1 MGNDFYVN
9 SEGAGRTSVGGFITA
24 GQSDYDVTH
33 VDVTG
38 ARVAAGSNKL
48 TAFSVGGY
56 LTHLDGSGA
65 YLDSVVQATSF
76 RVNNEPKSSASSST
90 HALGLTA
97 SLEVGKRFAI
107 GDAQQG
113 YSITPQAQIV
123 LQSLKINDSDVAS
136 DIDGSRS
143 AVRFDRS
150 NSVQWR
156 LGARLAR
163 TWTASGSSSST
174 SLWLTPSL
182 THTSGRATQTRF
194 ATPTQ
199 GDVVFQDDLLG
210 TRIGLQAG
218 IEGPL
223 SKTVSINARLGAER
237 NVGGDQQTS
246 ACGQVGLKIA
256 F

>member
-1 MGNDFYVN
+1 M
-9 SEGAGRTSVGGFITA
+9 
-24 GQSDYDVTH
+24 
-33 VDVTG
+33 
-38 ARVAAGSNKL
+38 
-48 TAFSVGGY
+48 
-56 LTHLDGSGA
+56 
-65 YLDSVVQATSF
+65 
-76 RVNNEPKSSASSST
+76 
-90 HALGLTA
+90 
-97 SLEVGKRFAI
+97 
-107 GDAQQG
+107 
-113 YSITPQAQIV
+113 
-123 LQSLKINDSDVAS
+123 
-136 DIDGSRS
+136 
-143 AVRFDRS
+143 RFDRS
-150 NSVQWR
+150 NSVRWR

-163 TWTASGSSSST
+163 TWTASGTGKGGSST

-182 THTSGRATQTRF
+182 THTSGSATQTRF

-246 ACGQVGLKIA
+246 AFGQVGLKIA